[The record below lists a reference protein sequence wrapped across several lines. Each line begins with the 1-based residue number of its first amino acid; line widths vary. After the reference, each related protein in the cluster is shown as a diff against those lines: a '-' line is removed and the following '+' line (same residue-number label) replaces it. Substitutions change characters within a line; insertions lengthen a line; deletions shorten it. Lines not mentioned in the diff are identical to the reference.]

1 MPLNTDFLG
10 RVFPATEPYEVGR
23 EKIREFVRATGGTP
37 ADDLPADNLVAPPTF
52 AVLLTMNAE
61 FRVMFD
67 PGLGLDA
74 DRLLHR
80 DQRFE
85 HHRPIVPGDVLT
97 VTVRVAGV
105 DDIGGND
112 VLTLSSEVATVDAE
126 PVCTGTS
133 VIVCPRAES

>member
-1 MPLNTDFLG
+1 MGLNTEFLG

-37 ADDLPADNLVAPPTF
+37 PAENLVAPPTF

-74 DRLLHR
+74 GRLLHR

-85 HHRPIVPGDVLT
+85 HHRPIVPGDRLT

-105 DDIGGND
+105 DDVGGND
-112 VLTLSSEVATVDAE
+112 VLTLSSRVSTVDDE

-133 VIVCPRAES
+133 VIVCPRAAQ

>member
-1 MPLNTDFLG
+1 MPLNTEFLG

-37 ADDLPADNLVAPPTF
+37 ADDLVAPPTF

-67 PGLGLDA
+67 PGLGLDTS
-74 DRLLHR
+74 RLLHR

-105 DDIGGND
+105 DDVGGND
-112 VLTLSSEVATVDAE
+112 VLTLSSEVSTVDE
-126 PVCTGTS
+126 EWVCTGTS
-133 VIVCPRAES
+133 VIVCPRSES

>member
-1 MPLNTDFLG
+1 MPLNPQFLG

-37 ADDLPADNLVAPPTF
+37 PADGLVAPPTF
-52 AVLLTMNAE
+52 AVLLTMTAE

-67 PGLGLDA
+67 PELGLDTG
-74 DRLLHR
+74 RLLHR

-97 VTVRVAGV
+97 VTVRVAGI

-112 VLTLSSEVATVDAE
+112 VLTLSSEVDTVADE

-133 VIVCPRAES
+133 VIVCPRAVEP